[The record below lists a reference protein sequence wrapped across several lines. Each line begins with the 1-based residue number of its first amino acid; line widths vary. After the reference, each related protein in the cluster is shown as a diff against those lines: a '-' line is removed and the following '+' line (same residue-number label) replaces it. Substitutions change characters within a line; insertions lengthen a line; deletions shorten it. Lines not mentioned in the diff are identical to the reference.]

1 MSWNFKAGGS
11 STATVYFPASGCR
24 RNNDGELYNVGYGG
38 YYWSAVP
45 HDASFSCLLVFGQ
58 WGVSPQGNH
67 FLSYGFSVRPVAEP
81 KTRVTPKTPG
91 STEEQWGS
99 EQQVGGTEIDLDN

>member
-1 MSWNFKAGGS
+1 MD
-11 STATVYFPASGCR
+11 PQ
-24 RNNDGELYNVGYGG
+24 NNDNR
-38 YYWSAVP
+38 S
-45 HDASFSCLLVFGQ
+45 H
-58 WGVSPQGNH
+58 
-67 FLSYGFSVRPVAEP
+67 GFSVRPVAEP